1 MRIPLSPLELIDAL
15 FSLPVF
21 SLVLAAVITG
31 VFVIAR
37 RTQPVDPPERYRPEL
52 RVLGFVAI
60 GVIVIY
66 AIENIVRGY
75 LLQLPDVVDWW
86 RYPMAIFAALVGLG
100 VVGVLIAVRGSS
112 APELPVAPTARRGWT
127 TFGPRAGLA
136 SGSVVAGALLATCV
150 LAGLASSA
158 DADGRFIYL
167 ELEIPNTSV
176 GPVLP
181 WFFGWWY
188 GIPVMIATV
197 ALAAA
202 VWVVLSRNATR
213 PYVRPELV
221 PAEQDARR
229 RVARSVVSISTAA
242 MLLALGGAW
251 RFIDR
256 GMISG
261 LTNQDNETFEVVW
274 RYSALANAAGWLA
287 PVLEVVGFTL
297 LLVTAVRTLR
307 RTHAEARADI
317 VTEEVTR

>member
-1 MRIPLSPLELIDAL
+1 MRIPLSPLEFIDAL
-15 FSLPVF
+15 FSLPLF
-21 SLVLAAVITG
+21 SLVLAAVVTG
-31 VFVIAR
+31 VLVIAR
-37 RTQPVDPPERYRPEL
+37 HTQTVDPPERYRPEL
-52 RVLGFVAI
+52 RVLGISAV

-75 LLQLPDVVDWW
+75 LLQIPDVVDWW
-86 RYPMAIFAALVGLG
+86 RYPMAIFVALLGLG
-100 VVGVLIAVRGSS
+100 VVGALIAVRGS
-112 APELPVAPTARRGWT
+112 AVPELPVAPTTRRGWT
-127 TFGPRAGLA
+127 SFGPRAGLMWA
-136 SGSVVAGALLATCV
+136 SVVAGALLATCV

-158 DADGRFIYL
+158 DRDGRFIYL
-167 ELEIPNTSV
+167 ELEVPNMEV

-202 VWVVLSRNATR
+202 AWVVLSRNATR
-213 PYVRPELV
+213 PYLRPDLV

-229 RVARSVVSISTAA
+229 RVAGAVVSIATAA

-256 GMISG
+256 AMISG
-261 LTNQDNETFEVVW
+261 LTKDNETFEVVW

-287 PVLEVVGFTL
+287 PVLEIIGFTL

-307 RTHAEARADI
+307 RTRAAAPADKAAEQ
-317 VTEEVTR
+317 VTR